1 MSEKLQTPLIQLQ
14 GAIDQRVQQE
24 AEFAARFLQGTSDEE
39 KALSAAIK
47 LLQDQRQTWLDG
59 LEQHYQQAASSVTD
73 EINDLLIDAEGQFQA
88 ATGDIARARDAER
101 DEVESK
107 FQDSTWVTSS
117 LMDDTADDSPK
128 REFEKLQ
135 FSIEKQREELS
146 KIVSTLEADAQAL
159 MDSRGW
165 SREIPFEPPQAPK
178 ALDRL
183 TESVM
188 ATHDQAFRDLK
199 SSRSLLMPKLFLGFG
214 SIVAFLILMGA
225 IGTVFFLFAPP
236 QQLGMPSNRNAPGW
250 FGASAGV
257 GAGLSLILTGI
268 LYVLAS
274 SKQSD
279 SLSQLNHSIT
289 ELNWLRGRW
298 NQVADRDLAE
308 AEKEFHKKHEQY
320 SQQKEQ
326 ALARYQKAHK
336 DRLAEI
342 EAQRASELNAAKRQI
357 ADQRALLESQRTT
370 RLAVL
375 ESQHQSQLD
384 EGEKL
389 FTQALSQAQS
399 QLDQCQSEH
408 RRQQAEAW
416 AALKTRWEQSFQQVS
431 QQVSSLRQAAQ
442 TSSPPWDALEASDW
456 KPSQEVPIGYTIGQH
471 KIDLNEWPG
480 AVSSDMRLAPRTS
493 QLIIPATVEFP
504 SRASLLLQ
512 FKGPQGRAASV
523 QALQVAMLR
532 LLTQIP
538 PGKIRFTLI
547 DPVGLGESF
556 GGFMHLA
563 DVDELL
569 VTSRIWTE
577 ASQIEARLADLT
589 EHMENV
595 LQTYLRN
602 EFATIE
608 DYNHHAGEVAEPYRF
623 LVISDFPAKFSEVA
637 ASRLLSIITS
647 GPRCGVYTL
656 MSVDMA
662 RDIPQQLSLETA
674 AAQMTTYG
682 WSDQGFTL
690 ALSSRP
696 SALGPLSSW
705 PVELTPAPEPEQFT
719 RLVKQMAEASR
730 DARRVEVSFDRIA
743 PKETDVWSKDSR
755 AGIDIPLGRAGA
767 TKLQHLKLGQG
778 TSQHML
784 VAGKTGSG
792 KSTFLHTLIINTALY
807 YSPNEVNFYLIDF
820 KKGVEFK
827 DYAALQLPHGRVV
840 AIESDREFG
849 VSALQR
855 LDALLQE
862 RGELFRKHGV
872 QDIRG
877 FRDANPET
885 PLPRILLVIDEFQE
899 FFVEDDKLAQTASL
913 MMDRLVRQGRAFG
926 IHVILGSQTLGGAY
940 SLARSTL
947 GQVAIRVALQCSE
960 ADAHLILS
968 EENTAARLLTRPG
981 EAIYNDANGL
991 IEGNHPFQVAFL
1003 PDSQREELLRRLAQQ
1018 ARKGLFKLDSMIVFE
1033 GNIPSDPSRNTALHR
1048 LIEGVDDAQSKRV
1061 TPRIWLGDAV
1071 EIKQPT
1077 ELPFPRQSGSHLL
1090 LIGQDTEAAL
1100 GLMSTA
1106 VVSLA
1111 AQLSPETRDERQE
1124 PEDSGTGQAGAPMNA
1139 ANTLTPSPSP
1149 GGRGEPDGFSGHL
1162 PSAMSQQPFAPQP
1175 STLNSQLLV
1184 FDGSPVDAPDA
1195 ELWRSI
1201 SKSIPGVRIVSPRNA
1216 LEVLQELTEEQQ
1228 ARDADRD
1235 NMRPP
1240 IFVFVSQLSRFRD
1253 LRKPD
1258 DDYSFGGSFGS
1269 GEPAAPSG
1277 GKLFADLI
1285 ANGPENGIH
1294 FILWCDSYNNLERW
1308 MSRQSLRE
1316 MERRILFQ
1324 MNAADSSNLI
1334 DSPVASRL
1342 GTHRALLH
1350 FQESGAIEK
1359 FRPYGLPKKPWLD
1372 WASGCLQRRGP
1383 LDEATDLDEFMVS

>member
-1 MSEKLQTPLIQLQ
+1 MSDQLQSPLIQLQ
-14 GAIDQRVQQE
+14 GAIQQRVQQE
-24 AEFAARFLQGTSDEE
+24 AEFAARFLQGPNEAEQTLATSLKQVEE
-39 KALSAAIK
+39 
-47 LLQDQRQTWLDG
+47 QRRTWLEG
-59 LEQHYQQAASSVTD
+59 LEEHHQQMAAQIRG
-73 EINDLLIDAEGQFQA
+73 EIDDQSIEAEGLFQSES
-88 ATGDIARARDAER
+88 GQINRDRDAER
-101 DEVESK
+101 DDVESK

-117 LMDDTADDSPK
+117 LLDDTADDSPK
-128 REFEKLQ
+128 REFEKTQ
-135 FSIEKQREELS
+135 FSIAKFREDLQS
-146 KIVSTLEADAQAL
+146 IVATVGADAQSL
-159 MDSRGW
+159 MDQRGW
-165 SREIPFEPPQAPK
+165 NRDVHFEAPQAPK
-178 ALDRL
+178 ALDKL
-183 TESVM
+183 GESVH
-188 ATHDQAFRDLK
+188 AIHERAFEELK
-199 SSRSLLMPKLFLGFG
+199 AARSLLMPKIFLGFG
-214 SIVAFLILMGA
+214 SIVVFLVIAGVV
-225 IGTVFFLFAPP
+225 GTCFYLFVPP
-236 QQLGMPSNRNAPGW
+236 QQLGMPATRETPGW

-257 GAGLSLILTGI
+257 GAVVSLIITGI
-268 LYVLAS
+268 LYVLAG

-279 SLSQLNHSIT
+279 ALAQLKTSIT
-289 ELNWLRGRW
+289 ELNWLLNRW
-298 NQVADRDLAE
+298 NQVADRDLVE
-308 AEKEFHKKHEQY
+308 AEKAFHQKQESY
-320 SQQKEQ
+320 SRQKEQ
-326 ALARYQKAHK
+326 ALARYQKAHQ

-342 EAQRASELNAAKRQI
+342 ESQRASQLAEAKRSI
-357 ADQRALLESQRTT
+357 ADQRILFESQRTT
-370 RLAVL
+370 RLAAL
-375 ESQHQSQLD
+375 EAQIQRQRD
-384 EGEKL
+384 EGDQQ
-389 FTQALSQAQS
+389 FITAIAQIQS
-399 QLDQCQSEH
+399 QLDQCQTDH

-416 AALKTRWEQSFQQVS
+416 ASLKSGWEQSFQRVS
-431 QQVSSLRQAAQ
+431 QQLTALRQRASD
-442 TSSPPWDALEASDW
+442 SSPPWDDLEAADW
-456 KPSQEVPIGYTIGQH
+456 TPAREVPTGYTIGQH
-471 KIDLNEWPG
+471 RIHLEQWPG

-493 QLIIPATVEFP
+493 ELIVPATVEFP
-504 SRASLLLQ
+504 SHASLLLQ
-512 FKGPQGRAASV
+512 WKGPQGRVASV

-623 LVISDFPAKFSEVA
+623 LVISDFPAKFSEIA

-662 RDIPQQLSLETA
+662 RDLLQQLPLDTA
-674 AAQMTTYG
+674 AAHMTTYY
-682 WSDQGFTL
+682 WSDQGFRLGAWPAPTPHHQYSDAQHSVLNTRPL
-690 ALSSRP
+690 A
-696 SALGPLSSW
+696 AW
-705 PVELTPAPEPEQFT
+705 PVELTRTPEPEQFT

-730 DARRVEVSFDRIA
+730 DARRVEVSFERIA
-743 PKETDVWSKDSR
+743 PKEQDFWSKDSR

-792 KSTFLHTLIINTALY
+792 KSTFLHTLIVNTALY
-807 YSPNEVNFYLIDF
+807 YNPNEVNFYLIDF

-827 DYAALQLPHGRVV
+827 DYASLQLPHGRVV

-849 VSALQR
+849 VSALQK
-855 LDALLQE
+855 LDAVLQE

-991 IEGNHPFQVAFL
+991 IEGNHPFQVAYL
-1003 PDSQREELLRRLAQQ
+1003 SDSQREELLRNLAHQ
-1018 ARKGLFKLDSMIVFE
+1018 ARKALFKLDSMIIFE
-1033 GNIPSDPSRNTALHR
+1033 GNIPSDPSRNVAMQR
-1048 LIEGVDDAQSKRV
+1048 LIEGTETAAGQAGLPQLRR

-1106 VVSLA
+1106 VVTLS
-1111 AQLSPETRDERQE
+1111 AQFGLEPADQSESNDQGPVTNDQASP
-1124 PEDSGTGQAGAPMNA
+1124 
-1139 ANTLTPSPSP
+1139 
-1149 GGRGEPDGFSGHL
+1149 L
-1162 PSAMSQQPFAPQP
+1162 PTARI
-1175 STLNSQLLV
+1175 LV
-1184 FDGSPVDAPDA
+1184 FDGSPVDAPEA
-1195 ELWRSI
+1195 ELWRSV
-1201 SKSIPGVRIVSPRNA
+1201 SKSVPGVRIVSPRSS
-1216 LEVLQELTEEQQ
+1216 LEVLKELTEEMQS
-1228 ARDADRD
+1228 RDADRD
-1235 NMRPP
+1235 AVRPP
-1240 IFVFVSQLSRFRD
+1240 FFVFVSQISKFRD

-1258 DDYSFGGSFGS
+1258 DDFSLGGFGG
-1269 GEPAAPSG
+1269 GEAAAPSG

-1308 MSRQSLRE
+1308 VSRQSLRE
-1316 MERRILFQ
+1316 LERRILFQ

-1359 FRPYGLPKKPWLD
+1359 FRPYGLPKKSWLD
-1372 WASGCLQRRGP
+1372 WAASCLQRRGP